1 MSEAEAKRFMDAIQA
16 DSQLRNKLEAM
27 GDNPEAVYNEVI
39 SNGFDCTPEEI
50 KAELVET
57 ASQTLSEDELAS
69 FAAGININWTRDK
82 KTSAIIY
89 GTLGGLVAVAAVAAI

>member
-57 ASQTLSEDELAS
+57 AGQTLSEDELAS
-69 FAAGININWTRDK
+69 FAAGISK
-82 KTSAIIY
+82 KTSAIISLSVA
-89 GTLGGLVAVAAVAAI
+89 GAVAVAAAAI